1 MKHDAYITPIDVSGL
16 IEPKEDAS
24 DVVNKYVIFAQQ
36 SVVYVCKAFGTYCWI
51 PIGITNRSGLWSVS
65 FVSRNETKGYIYYT
79 GTLSLPVTDNAL
91 FKEDIITDSTY
102 SVVLDLDGNYIYDD
116 NDYVLYAQSEE
127 QGTVHLEFAGNTINK
142 ILGWVDGL
150 ASENSYDN
158 TTIINDMNW
167 VEDIAATYSS
177 QTVKEKLA
185 QVNTLSSDFN
195 ALKDQVENADVTDM
209 RNDVTELQSQVSGE
223 NGLVDRIG
231 KAEQDVNK
239 LQQDVDKLEADL
251 AAADVSVLTNR
262 VQEAENK
269 INQLSEND
277 TKIRNDFAAAD
288 NALKQSIEND
298 YKAADT
304 ALASRITMINSTD
317 AEQSSK
323 IAEHGGKIAALESK
337 DVDLQA
343 QIGKINTTLSNY
355 GTFTTALTQEIENRT
370 RADEQFKQQIENI
383 YIQDEFTKAEA
394 GVLVEKENQ
403 LRQELQTETTRAES
417 VEQSLLNTINSES
430 QRAEAAE
437 EQIAQNLTN
446 VDTALKQRLDLI
458 DGEEG
463 SINNLQSQ
471 IQSNDKDIADIQQ
484 FNSNQQ
490 TSIEENTTA
499 ISSIKESLAT
509 SVVQNDYE
517 VGVDKTYVA
526 AIKFIKPDIE
536 NNLTAEQVYEALV
549 AAGQIDKNTLYLIQE
564 EE

>member
-1 MKHDAYITPIDVSGL
+1 
-16 IEPKEDAS
+16 
-24 DVVNKYVIFAQQ
+24 
-36 SVVYVCKAFGTYCWI
+36 
-51 PIGITNRSGLWSVS
+51 
-65 FVSRNETKGYIYYT
+65 
-79 GTLSLPVTDNAL
+79 
-91 FKEDIITDSTY
+91 
-102 SVVLDLDGNYIYDD
+102 
-116 NDYVLYAQSEE
+116 
-127 QGTVHLEFAGNTINK
+127 
-142 ILGWVDGL
+142 
-150 ASENSYDN
+150 
-158 TTIINDMNW
+158 
-167 VEDIAATYSS
+167 
-177 QTVKEKLA
+177 
-185 QVNTLSSDFN
+185 VNTLSSDFN

-209 RNDVTELQSQVSGE
+209 RNDVTELQSQVAGE
-223 NGLVDRIG
+223 NGLTDRIS

-277 TKIRNDFAAAD
+277 TKIRNDFSAAD
-288 NALKQSIEND
+288 SALKQSIEND
-298 YKAADT
+298 YKAADSS
-304 ALASRITMINSTD
+304 LASRITMINSTN

-343 QIGKINTTLSNY
+343 QIGQINTTLSNY

-394 GVLVEKENQ
+394 GILVEKENQ
-403 LRQELQTETTRAES
+403 LRQELQNEISRAEG
-417 VEQSLLNTINSES
+417 VEQSLLDTINGET
-430 QRAEAAE
+430 QRAQAAE

-446 VDTALKQRLDLI
+446 VDTALKERLDLI

-484 FNSNQQ
+484 LNSNQQ

-499 ISSIKESLAT
+499 ISSIQESLKT
-509 SVVQNDYE
+509 SVVKNDYE
-517 VGVDKTYVA
+517 VGVDKTFVA